1 MRKYKF
7 NIPPCA
13 DERLDK
19 IRFYLARIDNSADLF
34 KDEHI
39 VYDGDYT
46 AEVAVSEYTQGCNYY
61 CVEYYGDGVTPQR
74 SKFVKSK
81 YMIDDVGPWNIL
93 PESRRYR
100 SADHR
105 WAHMASLGTDY
116 PEYAR
121 WTSEFV
127 DIVEGHF
134 TTIGYTDQFTRNNV
148 HHECTSILSADGTLR
163 LYPATHGNRTIG
175 GNQVRRMLVMQAR
188 MPKESLRHEVGG
200 YIWEIELPNK
210 ANCEAIYEYSST
222 IRTAGSNYAYSKN
235 PSTLNASV
243 ADNLNF
249 SSYPLHYMSEED
261 YELFRLCETDQEAL
275 DLAANSKLYY
285 ASSAASR
292 TWEPN
297 YTEIAGIHN
306 TSFTPNVCLR
316 YIGLA

>member
-46 AEVAVSEYTQGCNYY
+46 AELAISEYTQGCNYY
-61 CVEYYGDGVTPQR
+61 CVEYYAEGVTPQR

-81 YMIDDVGPWNIL
+81 YMIDDVGPWNVL
-93 PESRRYR
+93 PESKRYR

-105 WAHMASLGTDY
+105 RTHMAPLGTDY

-127 DIVEGHF
+127 DIVEGHH
-134 TTIGYTDQFTRNNV
+134 TAIGYTDQFPRNNV
-148 HHECTSILSADGTLR
+148 HYECTSILSADGVLR
-163 LYPATHGNRTIG
+163 LYPATHSSRTIG
-175 GNQVRRMLVMQAR
+175 SDQVRRMLAMHAR

-210 ANCEAIYEYSST
+210 ASCEAIYEYSST
-222 IRTAGSNYAYSKN
+222 ARTGNNYQYSKN

-243 ADNLNF
+243 ADNL
-249 SSYPLHYMSEED
+249 SLSAYPIHYMSEED
-261 YELFRLCETDQEAL
+261 YELFRLCETDQEAF
-275 DLAANSKLYY
+275 DLAANSKFYY
-285 ASSAASR
+285 ASSSASR

-297 YTEIAGIHN
+297 FTEIAGNHGM
-306 TSFTPNVCLR
+306 SFTLNICLR
-316 YIGLA
+316 YIGPA

>member
-19 IRFYLARIDNSADLF
+19 IRLYLARVDHSADLF

-39 VYDGDYT
+39 VYDGDYV
-46 AEVAVSEYTQGCNYY
+46 AEVVVNEYAQGCNYH
-61 CVEYYGDGVTPQR
+61 CVEYYGDGITPQR

-81 YMIDDVGPWNIL
+81 YMVDDVGPWNVL

-105 WAHMASLGTDY
+105 WAHMAPLGIEY

-127 DIVEGHF
+127 DIVERHL
-134 TTIGYTDQFTRNNV
+134 TAIGYADQFPRNNL
-148 HHECTSILSADGTLR
+148 HHECTSILSADGVLR
-163 LYPATHGNRTIG
+163 LYPATHGNRTISSD
-175 GNQVRRMLVMQAR
+175 QVRRMLAMHAR
-188 MPKESLRHEVGG
+188 TAKENLRYEVGG

-222 IRTAGSNYAYSKN
+222 NRTSNGHYSYSKK
-235 PSTLNASV
+235 PSTLGASV
-243 ADNLNF
+243 ADNL
-249 SSYPLHYMSEED
+249 SLSAYPIHYMSEED

-275 DLAANSKLYY
+275 DLATNGKLYY
-285 ASSAASR
+285 ANSAGSY

-297 YTEIAGIHN
+297 YTEVTGGSN
-306 TSFTPNVCLR
+306 MSFTLNICLR